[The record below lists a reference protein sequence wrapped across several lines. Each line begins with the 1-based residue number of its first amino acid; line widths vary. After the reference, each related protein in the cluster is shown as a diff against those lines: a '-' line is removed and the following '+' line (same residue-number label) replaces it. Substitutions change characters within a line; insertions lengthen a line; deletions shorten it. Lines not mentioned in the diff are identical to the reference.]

1 MSDYTTRE
9 MMEAFDQTPPV
20 KTFLQ
25 KTFFPTEE
33 THVSEKVEFDVRK
46 GKRIMAPLVSP
57 RMGGKV
63 ITRQGFRTNQFT
75 TPKIA
80 PERPMTIDDITQRAI
95 GENIYSQR
103 TPEEREDEL
112 LAKDWTDLEESIARR
127 KEWMCRQILFE
138 GKIDVEDEEEGLDVQ
153 IDFGFSNIIYL
164 GADEKW
170 SLASADPLKPL
181 REIRRKIIKATG
193 KAPDIAIFASDAIE
207 DFVNN
212 SYVMKA
218 MNVLNMKNV
227 VIEPRVVDPALT
239 FYGRIAELDLDIY
252 TYDEWFL
259 NDEGDEE
266 AMIPAGTAKDR
277 LSMDLLPRWKI
288 RNSSLTKESLFRRST
303 QTRRTKL
310 RCYVLLLVHF
320 LDLTTL
326 IPGRLSTLTAQK
338 QSRGRLYGIQN
349 KNRGKNRRQE
359 IPSWN
364 NPSGRYF
371 TA

>member
-57 RMGGKV
+57 RKGGKV

-266 AMIPAGTAKDR
+266 AMIPAGTVLIGHSDGEGQVEYGSVTQMEDKKFVTYEGKLVPKEYADEKNEVKMLR
-277 LSMDLLPRWKI
+277 LTSRPLPRPYDVDSWAI
-288 RNSSLTKESLFRRST
+288 IYVDGTKAE
-303 QTRRTKL
+303 
-310 RCYVLLLVHF
+310 
-320 LDLTTL
+320 
-326 IPGRLSTLTAQK
+326 
-338 QSRGRLYGIQN
+338 
-349 KNRGKNRRQE
+349 
-359 IPSWN
+359 
-364 NPSGRYF
+364 
-371 TA
+371 